1 MEENHDFR
9 DQYARAREEQADH
22 YFQEIID
29 IADNATPET
38 VNVARCVWIA
48 ASSPSPASHR
58 LGSVASGRYFARG
71 RGMSASRLKALFLV
85 PSDREGCRGYV
96 SIRSTH

>member
-1 MEENHDFR
+1 MADMQCAVTVR

-38 VNVARCVWIA
+38 VNVARLRVDSRNVAGHAIYATTGGGPIA
-48 ASSPSPASHR
+48 FVGFPVERDGNVVPATM
-58 LGSVASGRYFARG
+58 LIG
-71 RGMSASRLKALFLV
+71 
-85 PSDREGCRGYV
+85 
-96 SIRSTH
+96 

>member
-1 MEENHDFR
+1 MFR

-38 VNVARCVWIA
+38 VNVSA
-48 ASSPSPASHR
+48 
-58 LGSVASGRYFARG
+58 LARG
-71 RGMSASRLKALFLV
+71 
-85 PSDREGCRGYV
+85 
-96 SIRSTH
+96 